1 MVTPS
6 PPFLPCSRPYGS
18 MKNTKKYSEKIFT
31 LLGSLRVSFLLLL
44 LFCLL
49 VAQRA
54 IIAQKFVYLENPP
67 WFITALNAMG
77 LNSPNLLVIP
87 MYGLLALL
95 VVNLTLATISMT
107 KRIRAKS
114 HGLGGVRSLEAVQA
128 MPISAVF
135 FIPAGGEPL
144 LTTFFE
150 KKRLNITRE
159 SSASESRLY
168 GIKRGLGR
176 WGVLLFHL
184 TFLVILAGALLSVLT
199 RYAGVFDLAIGET
212 FVESRG
218 NYGAVTAPPILFSG
232 DKKFQL
238 RLDAIDLSYW
248 KPGALKQNASTVSI
262 FTEQGTPLGTRYLAI
277 NSPLRVDG
285 VDIYQGSKTGFIAG
299 LEAIDA
305 VGTKAQGR
313 VKFFLP
319 AHPDEPMISRVQFP
333 GTSLALDL
341 ELFTD
346 MVGTIKGLEGLGAQH
361 KNKVSLLKVTVAG
374 AHRIFYGVLFGGASL
389 EVEGVTL
396 RFVSLTPFTSFF
408 AARDYGVPLIFG
420 GFALLVFG
428 LIITFFWVPEQY
440 WAVVQK
446 DENGERI
453 VVSATTERFRASFRE
468 RFETEM
474 LALQTEMGM
483 Q

>member
-1 MVTPS
+1 M
-6 PPFLPCSRPYGS
+6 R
-18 MKNTKKYSEKIFT
+18 NTKKYSEIIFT
-31 LLGSLRVSFLLLL
+31 LLGSLRFSFVLLL

-54 IIAQKFVYLENPP
+54 IIAQKFVYLEDPP

-77 LNSPNLLVIP
+77 LDSPDLLAIP
-87 MYGLLALL
+87 MYGLLGLL
-95 VVNLTLATISMT
+95 VVNLALASISMA
-107 KRIRAKS
+107 KRIRARS
-114 HGLGGVRSLEAVQA
+114 RGLDGFRDFEAIQA
-128 MPISAVF
+128 MPISVDF
-135 FIPAGGEPL
+135 FVPAGGKAL
-144 LTTFFE
+144 LTPFFE
-150 KKRLNITRE
+150 KKHLTITRE
-159 SSASESRLY
+159 ISGSESRLY

-184 TFLVILAGALLSVLT
+184 TFLVILVGALLSVLT
-199 RYAGVFDLAIGET
+199 RYAGIFDLAIGET
-212 FVESRG
+212 FIESRDR
-218 NYGAVTAPPILFSG
+218 YGSVTAPPILFSG

-262 FTEQGTPLGTRYLAI
+262 FTKQGVPLGAHHLAI

-313 VKFFLP
+313 VKFILP
-319 AHPDEPMISRVQFP
+319 ARPDAPMISRVQFP
-333 GTSLALDL
+333 GTSLVLDL

-346 MVGTIKGLEGLGAQH
+346 MVGSIKGLEGLGAQH

-374 AHRIFYGVLFGGASL
+374 AHRIFNGVLFGGASL

-396 RFVSLTPFTSFF
+396 HFVSLTPFTSFF
-408 AARDYGVPLIFG
+408 AARDYGVPVIFG
-420 GFALLVFG
+420 GFALLIFG

-440 WAVVQK
+440 WAVVRK
-446 DENGERI
+446 EENGER
-453 VVSATTERFRASFRE
+453 VVIGATTEKFKASFRE
-468 RFETEM
+468 RFVAEVQ
-474 LALQTEMGM
+474 ALQAEKGM